1 VSTPTP
7 LDHAAS
13 LLEKGLSPI
22 PVPFRM
28 KGSRTTGWPSLR
40 LTAQDLPQLFGD
52 APSNMGVLLGE
63 PSGWIVDVD
72 IDLPLA
78 LELADAHLPPT
89 GMTWGRASR
98 PRSHRLYR
106 LTAPAESRTWELTR
120 DHGDDGATI
129 VELRSTGC
137 QSLAPGST
145 HPEDE
150 LVRWDDEGEPATI
163 DPAELILRMC
173 NLAGAVRRQVGDEPE
188 IVRETLTRS
197 ISPPA
202 HGASNYG
209 REALRRE
216 AALVAAAPEG
226 TRNNTLNTAAFKIG
240 TLIAGGEVDHADAE
254 SELQLAA
261 QECGL
266 PEGEARRTITS
277 GITAGMMHPRQRQ
290 ERAPDANQIPRP
302 LVPQPT
308 PPPSPLVF
316 DPISASDLI
325 RDYPDLRP
333 VVIEDLL
340 REGETMNVVASP
352 KTGKSWL
359 VHALALS
366 VASGRPWLGKQTARG
381 RVLLIDA
388 ELHKETLAS
397 RLHATQQRLGVS
409 TSDMGAMTVCPVRGQ
424 RLTIDSIGRELQD
437 RPPGVFRMII
447 LDPLYRFLPP
457 DGEENSNETMTQ
469 VYNTLDAIAKHTG
482 ASIVVVHHS
491 SKGSQAEKALTDV
504 GSGAGAQSR
513 AADTHLVLR
522 QHECDD
528 AAVVDAVVRSFPPM
542 TPFVIRSSRP
552 GWTLAPDLDPTL
564 LKKPGR
570 AGRRSKAE
578 TPASKA
584 TREWTPEEFA
594 REVVGRS
601 RSIRDEILARAQS
614 HGLSKGKSDSLLK
627 RTLESKLVHRHQ
639 DSPSS
644 THRFSIDPPTGPAG
658 EGRRVGADPAPG
670 ALAPGGVGGRAR
682 PPSPPVLAKSGGAS
696 SSGKKS
702 CDFATPVV
710 DFDHGPFDGRD
721 HGSSEGEQR
730 DAVFHR
736 EGRGRSP

>member
-1 VSTPTP
+1 MSTPTP

-13 LLEKGLSPI
+13 LLAKGLLPI
-22 PVPFRM
+22 PVPFRE
-28 KGSRTTGWPSLR
+28 KGSKTTGWPSLR
-40 LTAQDLPQLFGD
+40 LTAQDLPQFFSD
-52 APSNMGVLLGE
+52 SPSNVGVLLGE

-72 IDLPLA
+72 LDLPIA

-106 LTAPAESRTWELTR
+106 LTAPADSRTWKLTR

-173 NLAGAVRRQVGDEPE
+173 NLAAALRRQVGDEPE

-216 AALVAAAPEG
+216 AALVAAALEG
-226 TRNNTLNTAAFKIG
+226 TRNNTLNTAAFKIE
-240 TLIAGGEVDHADAE
+240 TLIAGGEVDQADAE
-254 SELQLAA
+254 LELQRAA

-302 LVPQPT
+302 HVPQPT

-325 RDYPDLRP
+325 RDYPNLRP
-333 VVIEDLL
+333 VVIEGLL

-366 VASGRPWLGKQTARG
+366 VASGQPWLGKHTTRG

-388 ELHKETLAS
+388 ELHRETLAH
-397 RLHATQQRLGVS
+397 RLDASQKRLGVS
-409 TSDMGAMTVCPVRGQ
+409 TSDVRAIKVWSVRGKQ
-424 RLTIDSIGRELQD
+424 LTIDSIWLELQRR
-437 RPPGVFRMII
+437 RPGEFRVII
-447 LDPLYRFLPP
+447 LDALYRFLPP

-469 VYNTLDAIAKHTG
+469 VYNTLDAIAKYTK

-491 SKGSQAEKALTDV
+491 SKGSQAEKSVTDV

-528 AAVVDAVVRSFPPM
+528 AAVVDAVVRSFSPM
-542 TPFVIRSSRP
+542 KPFVIRSASP
-552 GWTLAPDLDPTL
+552 GWTLAPDLDATL

-570 AGRRSKAE
+570 SGRRSKAE
-578 TPASKA
+578 APASRT
-584 TREWTPEEFA
+584 TRECTPEEFA
-594 REVVGRS
+594 KDFVGRE

-614 HGLSKGKSDSLLK
+614 HGLSKGKSESLL
-627 RTLESKLVHRHQ
+627 RRALEAKLVHRHE
-639 DSPSS
+639 DGPSDP
-644 THRFSIDPPTGPAG
+644 HRFSIDPPARPVGQG
-658 EGRRVGADPAPG
+658 GRVGADPGPG

-721 HGSSEGEQR
+721 HGSSEGERR
-730 DAVFHR
+730 DAVLDR
-736 EGRGRSP
+736 ERRGRRP